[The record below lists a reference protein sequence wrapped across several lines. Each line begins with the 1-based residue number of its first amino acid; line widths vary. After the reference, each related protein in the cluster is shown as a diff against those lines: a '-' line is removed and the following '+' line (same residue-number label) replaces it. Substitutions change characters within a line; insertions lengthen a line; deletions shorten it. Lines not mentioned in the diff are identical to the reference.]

1 MGCCKVTVL
10 RAQRHGEFLAA
21 QRQDPVTRKV
31 FKAGDR
37 VTLCAACLLPFL
49 EDSWC
54 GMGGTHCEQSATVG
68 LEAFEP
74 ARPAGGGSG
83 NSVDSDA
90 GGSPERRLDAEAPD
104 TALRLR
110 PVPCKLQEV
119 PVRLRGWQ

>member
-1 MGCCKVTVL
+1 MGCKVTVL
-10 RAQRHGEFLAA
+10 RARRHGEFLAA
-21 QRQDPVTRKV
+21 LRQDPVTRKV

-74 ARPAGGGSG
+74 TAPHDGGGG
-83 NSVDSDA
+83 DSADA
-90 GGSPERRLDAEAPD
+90 SPGGRLDARAWDSP
-104 TALRLR
+104 LRLR
-110 PVPCKLQEV
+110 PVPCKLREV
-119 PVRLRGWQ
+119 PVRLRG

>member
-1 MGCCKVTVL
+1 MGCKVTVL

-54 GMGGTHCEQSATVG
+54 GVGGTHCEQSATVG
-68 LEAFEP
+68 LEAFESAAP
-74 ARPAGGGSG
+74 ADG
-83 NSVDSDA
+83 DA
-90 GGSPERRLDAEAPD
+90 ADPGDGDAAGSPEGRPDAEASD
-104 TALRLR
+104 SVLRLR
-110 PVPCKLQEV
+110 PISCKLQEV
-119 PVRLRGWQ
+119 PVRLRG

>member
-1 MGCCKVTVL
+1 MGCKVTVL

-54 GMGGTHCEQSATVG
+54 GVGGTHCEQSATVG
-68 LEAFEP
+68 LETFELAAP
-74 ARPAGGGSG
+74 ADVDTGDSGGA
-83 NSVDSDA
+83 D
-90 GGSPERRLDAEAPD
+90 GSPNGRPDAEASD
-104 TALRLR
+104 SVLRLR
-110 PVPCKLQEV
+110 PVPCKLREV
-119 PVRLRGWQ
+119 PARLRG